1 MKTIKE
7 WLKEYLTEEE
17 YKKAKKYK
25 KEIWKDKT
33 FSFKMALVLA
43 FEWYKTEEG
52 DYYWYEISLRNWYKI
67 SLRNTPVGKVKQK
80 DRIVG
85 EVRKDLLNRSET
97 GIKKYNT
104 TLDRTDLSLL
114 DWHQHHYE
122 ELLDAALYTKR
133 IIKELKNQL

>member
-7 WLKEYLTEEE
+7 WLKEGLKKEH
-17 YKKAKKYK
+17 YKIAKKNKSYDWNY
-25 KEIWKDKT
+25 IVN
-33 FSFKMALVLA
+33 SFKYAMDCGVR
-43 FEWYKTEEG
+43 FSKDNPVWN
-52 DYYWYEISLRNWYKI
+52 EIYINNGNRKK
-67 SLRNTPVGKVKQK
+67 PK
-80 DRIVG
+80 DLIVD
-85 EVRKDLLNRSET
+85 EVRKDLLKRSKT

-133 IIKELKNQL
+133 IIKELKNKS

>member
-7 WLKEYLTEEE
+7 WLKEYLTKEE

-25 KEIWKDKT
+25 NELWKDETK
-33 FSFKMALVLA
+33 SFKMALVLA
-43 FEWYKTEEG
+43 FVWDETEEK
-52 DYYWYEISLRNWYKI
+52 DNYWYDISKRE
-67 SLRNTPVGKVKQK
+67 TPLGKVEQK
-80 DRIVG
+80 DSIVD
-85 EVRKDLLNRSET
+85 EVREDLLNRSET

-104 TLDRTDLSLL
+104 TLDRSDLSLL

-133 IIKELKNQL
+133 IIKELKNW

>member
-7 WLKEYLTEEE
+7 WLKEYLTKEE

-25 KEIWKDKT
+25 NELWKNET
-33 FSFKMALVLA
+33 FSFTMALVLA
-43 FEWYKTEEG
+43 FEWHNTEEKNGYWHNIISKTE
-52 DYYWYEISLRNWYKI
+52 IPL
-67 SLRNTPVGKVKQK
+67 GKVKQK
-80 DRIVG
+80 DSIVD
-85 EVRKDLLNRSET
+85 EVRKDLLERSET

-133 IIKELKNQL
+133 IIKELKNW